1 MLAYDAAERA
11 AADVTNRTVM
21 AQNAAG
27 RHIVCTD
34 SIAFALPED
43 IDNVLVTAGH
53 TGRSAVPYLLKARPY
68 GFICSDGGMARDR
81 SGVLG
86 LDAANEAGLPG
97 ATVAAGSAAMGDGLG
112 GYSDVAMRTCTA
124 VAAAARGGV
133 GRRAGVAG
141 QH

>member
-1 MLAYDAAERA
+1 MRISDWSS
-11 AADVTNRTVM
+11 DVCSSDLTVM

-86 LDAANEAGLPG
+86 LDAANEERPEARRVGEG
-97 ATVAAGSAAMGDGLG
+97 CV
-112 GYSDVAMRTCTA
+112 RT
-124 VAAAARGGV
+124 G
-133 GRRAGVAG
+133 
-141 QH
+141 

>member
-53 TGRSAVPYLLKARPY
+53 TGCSAVPYLLKARPY
-68 GFICSDGGMARDR
+68 GFICSDGGMSRYSTGGLGPDSRKQGGFADAARRDR
-81 SGVLG
+81 QQAV
-86 LDAANEAGLPG
+86 
-97 ATVAAGSAAMGDGLG
+97 GDGL
-112 GYSDVAMRTCTA
+112 RK
-124 VAAAARGGV
+124 
-133 GRRAGVAG
+133 
-141 QH
+141 

>member
-1 MLAYDAAERA
+1 
-11 AADVTNRTVM
+11 M
-21 AQNAAG
+21 AQNASG

-86 LDAANEAGLPG
+86 LDAANEEGLPG
-97 ATVAAGSAAMGDGLG
+97 ATVD
-112 GYSDVAMRTCTA
+112 
-124 VAAAARGGV
+124 ARRSEERRV
-133 GRRAGVAG
+133 GKECDSTFSSRWSPY
-141 QH
+141 Q

>member
-1 MLAYDAAERA
+1 
-11 AADVTNRTVM
+11 M
-21 AQNAAG
+21 AQNASG

-43 IDNVLVTAGH
+43 IDNALVTAGH

-86 LDAANEAGLPG
+86 LDAANEEGLPG
-97 ATVAAGSAAMGDGLG
+97 PTVDARSEALGDGLSSYNDG
-112 GYSDVAMRTCTA
+112 TTTA
-124 VAAAARGGV
+124 CPALEAGGGV
-133 GRRAGVAG
+133 WGGVSG
-141 QH
+141 